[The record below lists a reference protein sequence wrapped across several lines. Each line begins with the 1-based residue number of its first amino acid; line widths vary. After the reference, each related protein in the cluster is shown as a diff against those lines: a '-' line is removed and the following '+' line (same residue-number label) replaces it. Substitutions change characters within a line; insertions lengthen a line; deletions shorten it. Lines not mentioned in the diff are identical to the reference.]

1 MYISKVVIKNFR
13 NYKNFSM
20 ELKPFVTVIGENNI
34 GKSNLLDAISL
45 ILSRDISAY
54 RRRAL
59 EVSDFNFSV
68 LKEFKEN
75 VVSKNLEELSFP
87 EIRIDLY
94 FSELDTEQEAV
105 LDQYWFDKEH
115 TVARLSY
122 LYAFKSSK
130 KKEVL
135 KQYQKTL
142 EEKAEAKDLSAYI
155 DLPIA
160 MYEPSIIGGFEDHTV
175 DPYDLA
181 MLKME
186 YLDALR
192 DAKRELNSNSDK
204 KLLYRI
210 LNDRDQDQFA
220 DIKEKILELD
230 QLIKKDDTVLQS
242 LKKDIAGYLDRLS
255 LVTETSSNRID
266 FQFSSIELS
275 EILKKIGM
283 QYGDEAISIEKN
295 GLGRNN
301 LLYIAVVLA
310 HLYEKQN
317 NHFRLIA
324 IEEPEAHLCPIV
336 QRHLAKNISSEG
348 DKGKQ
353 QIIITTHSTHIASYL
368 DLKSTVV
375 LFKNKNTI
383 SNHYL
388 LDGFDVQKA
397 VDKNVIRY
405 LQKWLNATNSTMF
418 FSRKLILVE
427 GIAEEIL
434 VPAFYLWK
442 YGKTLEK
449 VNCQVVN
456 VNGVA
461 FKNFLKVIQNG
472 YFIKTAVL
480 TDLDTGKKT
489 QNRAPELKAEFDS
502 DEILISHTTLSTF
515 EKEIFEAN
523 KNQKPNRNLLLDIL
537 RSVRPNKC
545 GDDFYNKH
553 QTKVSFVVDEL
564 FECVEDYK
572 SEFAFELSDTLE
584 EKMKSKAKNVTKT
597 FMIPKYIED
606 AFEFINGDGVC
617 S

>member
-1 MYISKVVIKNFR
+1 
-13 NYKNFSM
+13 M

-54 RRRAL
+54 RRRSL
-59 EVSDFNFSV
+59 EVSDFNFGV
-68 LKEFKEN
+68 LKDFKES
-75 VVSKNLEELSFP
+75 VISHNLEELLFP
-87 EIRIDLY
+87 EVRIDLY

-105 LDQYWFDKEH
+105 LDQYWFDTDH

-135 KQYQKTL
+135 KQYQKIL
-142 EEKAEAKDLSAYI
+142 VEKAEAKDLSAYI

-210 LNDRDQDQFA
+210 LNDRNQDQFA

-230 QLIKKDDTVLQS
+230 QLIKKDDTVLQA

-348 DKGKQ
+348 EKGKQ

-368 DLKSTVV
+368 DLESTVV
-375 LFKNKNTI
+375 LFKSDNTI

-388 LDGFDVQKA
+388 LDGFDIQKA
-397 VDKNVIRY
+397 VDKKVIRY

-418 FSRKLILVE
+418 FSRRLILVE

-434 VPAFYLWK
+434 VPIFYLWK

-449 VNCQVVN
+449 LNCQVVN

-489 QNRAPELKAEFDS
+489 QNRAVELKKEFDS
-502 DEILISHTTLSTF
+502 DGIRISHTTLSTF
-515 EKEIFEAN
+515 EKEILEAN
-523 KNQKPNRNLLLDIL
+523 KNKKVNRNLLLDVL
-537 RSVRPNKC
+537 KSVRPNKC
-545 GDDFYNKH
+545 GEEFYNQH
-553 QTKVSFVVDEL
+553 QTKESFVVDEL
-564 FECVEDYK
+564 FKCVEDYK
-572 SEFAFELSDTLE
+572 SEFAFELSDKLE
-584 EKMKSKAKNVTKT
+584 EKMKSKAKNVTQT
-597 FMIPKYIED
+597 FLIPKYIED

>member
-1 MYISKVVIKNFR
+1 MYISKVVINNFR
-13 NYKNFSM
+13 NYRNFTM
-20 ELKPFVTVIGENNI
+20 DLKPFVTVIGENNI

-45 ILSRDISAY
+45 VLSRDISAY
-54 RRRAL
+54 RRRSL
-59 EVSDFNFSV
+59 EVLDFNFDA
-68 LKEFKEN
+68 LKEFKAS
-75 VVSKNLEELSFP
+75 VISGALDDLSFP
-87 EIRIDLY
+87 EVRVDLY

-105 LDQYWFDKEH
+105 LDRYWFDKEH
-115 TVARLSY
+115 SVARISY

-130 KKEVL
+130 KKEVIQ
-135 KQYQKTL
+135 QYHKIL
-142 EEKAEAKDLSAYI
+142 DEKSDAKDVSSYI

-160 MYEPSIIGGFEDHTV
+160 MYEPSIIGGFEDHAV
-175 DPYDLA
+175 DSYDLA

-220 DIKEKILELD
+220 DIKGKILELD
-230 QLIKKDDTVLQS
+230 ELIKQDDSVLQS
-242 LKKDIAGYLDRLS
+242 LKQDIAVYLDRLS
-255 LVTETSSNRID
+255 LVTETSTNQIN

-283 QYGDEAISIEKN
+283 QYGDESISIEKN

-317 NHFRLIA
+317 NHYRLIA
-324 IEEPEAHLCPIV
+324 IEEPEAHLCPVV
-336 QRHLAKNISSEG
+336 QRHLAKNIAAEDG
-348 DKGKQ
+348 TGKQ

-368 DLKSTVV
+368 DLDSTVV
-375 LFKNKNTI
+375 LFKKDRCI
-383 SNHYL
+383 YNHYL
-388 LDGFDVQKA
+388 LEGFDVKKSD
-397 VDKNVIRY
+397 DKSVIRY

-434 VPAFYLWK
+434 IPVFYLWK

-461 FKNFLKVIQNG
+461 FKNFLRVIKNG

-480 TDLDTGKKT
+480 TDSDTGKKT
-489 QNRAPELKAEFDS
+489 QNRASDLKAEYDA
-502 DEILISHTTLSTF
+502 DNILISLTDLSTF

-523 KNQKPNRNLLLDIL
+523 KKKKNNRNLLLDVL
-537 RSVRPNKC
+537 KVVRPNKC
-545 GDDFYNKH
+545 NQAFCNRHQKQSDFD
-553 QTKVSFVVDEL
+553 VEEL
-564 FECVEDYK
+564 FDCVEEYK
-572 SEFAFELSDTLE
+572 SEFAFELSDKLE
-584 EKMKSKAKNVTKT
+584 EKMKSKVKGYAQS
-597 FMIPKYIED
+597 FIIPKYIED
-606 AFEFINGDGVC
+606 AFAFINGE
-617 S
+617 

>member
-1 MYISKVVIKNFR
+1 
-13 NYKNFSM
+13 M

-45 ILSRDISAY
+45 VLSKDISAY
-54 RRRAL
+54 RRRSL
-59 EVSDFNFSV
+59 EVSDFNFDI
-68 LKEFKEN
+68 LKEFKES
-75 VVSKNLEELSFP
+75 VASQNLEEVSFP
-87 EIRIDLY
+87 EVRIDLY

-105 LDQYWFDKEH
+105 LDQYWFNKEH

-122 LYAFKSSK
+122 RYAFKSSK
-130 KKEVL
+130 KKEIL
-135 KQYQKTL
+135 KQYKKIL
-142 EEKAEAKDLSAYI
+142 EEKAEVKDLGAYI

-160 MYEPSIIGGFEDHTV
+160 MYEYSIIGGFEDHTV
-175 DPYDLA
+175 DAYDLA

-220 DIKEKILELD
+220 DIKDKILELD

-255 LVTETSSNRID
+255 LVTETSSNKID

-317 NHFRLIA
+317 NYFRLIA

-336 QRHLAKNISSEG
+336 QRHLAKNISSE
-348 DKGKQ
+348 DEKGKQ

-368 DLKSTVV
+368 DLESTIV
-375 LFKNKNTI
+375 LFKNDNTI
-383 SNHYL
+383 KNHYL
-388 LDGFDVQKA
+388 LDGFDVQKTE
-397 VDKNVIRY
+397 DKKVIRY

-434 VPAFYLWK
+434 VPVFYLWK

-461 FKNFLKVIQNG
+461 FRNFLKVIQNG

-489 QNRAPELKAEFDS
+489 QNRASELKEEFDS
-502 DEILISHTTLSTF
+502 DDILISITTLSTF
-515 EKEIFEAN
+515 EKEIFDAN
-523 KNQKPNRNLLLDIL
+523 KKKKANRNLLLGVL
-537 RSVRPNKC
+537 KSVRPKKC
-545 GDDFYNKH
+545 DENFYEQH
-553 QTKVSFVVDEL
+553 QNQTSFVVDEL

-572 SEFAFELSDTLE
+572 SEFAFELSDKLE
-584 EKMKSKAKNVTKT
+584 EKMKSKAKNVAQT
-597 FMIPKYIED
+597 FEIPEYIRN
-606 AFEFINGDGVC
+606 AFEFINEDGVC